1 MATSTAAPEPG
12 PMETGSSAVAPRDA
26 RGRLLGVARAVAWRS
41 LKTFYSNP
49 ALFMPSLLFPLMF
62 FVAFTGGLSK
72 IGDLPGFDYPKGYA
86 TFQWCFTFLQSS
98 GFAGA
103 FLGFG
108 VARDF
113 DTKFMRR
120 IMLAASDRRGILL
133 GYSFAGIVRCLVTMT
148 WITTIGFVGGV
159 KLPAP
164 GDFAIAAAMALVVNQ
179 LAVLWG
185 VGVAMRI
192 RSSQAG
198 PAIQMP
204 LMLAF
209 FLAPVYVPLALLGG
223 WLKSAAKVN
232 PITYVLTAVRD
243 VFLGRLH
250 SVDTAVVASLAFAVV
265 LTVWAIRSLRSAELS
280 GA

>member
-1 MATSTAAPEPG
+1 MTTTTASSVATSAG
-12 PMETGSSAVAPRDA
+12 K
-26 RGRLLGVARAVAWRS
+26 GRLLAVAKAVAWRS

-49 ALFMPSLLFPLMF
+49 ALFLPSLIFPLMF

-72 IGDLPGFDYPKGYA
+72 ISEMPGFDYPKGYA

-120 IMLAASDRRGILL
+120 VMLAASDRRGILL
-133 GYSFAGIVRCLVTMT
+133 GYSLAGLARCCVTMA
-148 WITTIGFVGGV
+148 WITAIGFIGGV

-164 GDFAIAAAMALVVNQ
+164 ADFLVAVALALVVNQ
-179 LAVLWG
+179 MATLWG
-185 VGVAMRI
+185 VGMAMRI

-209 FLAPVYVPLALLGG
+209 FLAPVYVPFALLGG
-223 WLKSAAKVN
+223 WLKTAARVN
-232 PITYVLTAVRD
+232 PITYVLAGVRD
-243 VFLGRLH
+243 VFIGNFH
-250 SVDTAVVASLAFAVV
+250 TVDTAVVASLAFAAV

>member
-1 MATSTAAPEPG
+1 MPSGATQQHG
-12 PMETGSSAVAPRDA
+12 SAVISVAK
-26 RGRLLGVARAVAWRS
+26 GVMWRS
-41 LKTFYSNP
+41 LKTFYSTP
-49 ALFMPSLLFPLMF
+49 ALFAPSLIFPLMF
-62 FVAFTGGLSK
+62 FIAFTGGLSK
-72 IGDLPGFDYPKGYA
+72 VGELPGFDYPKGYA

-120 IMLAASDRRGILL
+120 VMLAAADRRGILL
-133 GYSFAGIVRCLVTMT
+133 GYSFAGAVRCVVTMT
-148 WITTIGFVGGV
+148 WISIVGLIGGV
-159 KLPAP
+159 KFPNPA
-164 GDFAIAAAMALVVNQ
+164 DLAVAAAMALLVNQ
-179 LAVLWG
+179 LAMLWG

-192 RSSQAG
+192 RSAQAG

-223 WLKSAAKVN
+223 WLRSAARLN
-232 PITYVLTAVRD
+232 PITYVLNAVRD
-243 VFLGRLH
+243 VFVGNLA
-250 SVDTAVVASLAFAVV
+250 SVDTAVIAALACAAV
-265 LTVWAIRSLRSAELS
+265 LTIWGLRSLRSAEQS